1 VFVDPN
7 VLRFNQI
14 SLVTLIVIAALT
26 NTPAL
31 VAILGAIL
39 LAGSFNPKL
48 ALFKNLYSSLVRP
61 ALRLAVN
68 RVPDDPRAHNFAQTL
83 GGIFLIV
90 ATLAFLVGSNLVGW
104 TLAALVASLALV
116 NLTTQFCVGCFL
128 YFQLRMLQHR
138 FGQIKRA

>member
-14 SLVTLIVIAALT
+14 SLVALIVVAALT

-31 VAILGAIL
+31 LAVVGAIL
-39 LAGSFNPKL
+39 LAGSVNPKL

-61 ALRLAVN
+61 ALRLPVH

-83 GGIFLIV
+83 GGSFLLV
-90 ATLAFLVGSNLVGW
+90 ATAAFLLGSSLVAW
-104 TLAALVASLALV
+104 TLAALVATLALV

-128 YFQLRMLQHR
+128 YFQLRLLQRR
-138 FGQIKRA
+138 FRQA